1 MIKEIPMEASWAR
14 EKLAEAQ
21 AAILEQKWAVAAA
34 KLDVAR
40 LHLEQ
45 AALAEGQT
53 LQPRTEAGQALEEK
67 HAAVR
72 GVL

>member
-1 MIKEIPMEASWAR
+1 MLKEIPMEVSWAQ

-21 AAILEQKWAVAAA
+21 AAISEHKWALAAA

-45 AALAEGQT
+45 AALADGQP